1 MVEKNKLTPK
11 SAEDRPAWKRRLVNR
26 WTLAVALILMGYSLA
41 GFLLSPWLL
50 NRYLPR
56 YVDQQL
62 GHRLNLGQVRINPFL
77 FTLEVNDFRLEDGE
91 GELVLKYGRLLVDF
105 ELESIVR
112 WAWTF
117 ADITLETPTLQLV
130 LDQAGR
136 LNLDKLLEK
145 LPAKAKGP
153 APEQNEEDQP
163 VRLLVKRFALTGG
176 SLHFSDRSGPLPVK
190 TIFSPVAIE
199 LSGMST
205 LLEHNGFY
213 NVNATLPLGGRLVWQ
228 GEASLAPLASHG
240 TLIINDF
247 QTGVIWEFFQED
259 FKLARPEGHAHLS
272 LDYRFS
278 HAAGKTDFVVHPL
291 LFRLDDLVVREKER
305 ERPLLQLAALE
316 VTGAS
321 FDLAR
326 RELHLPSVAL
336 RRGGLSAELGQD
348 GLLDWQRLS
357 LPGANQEAVA
367 SAAAPASVEGGGG
380 GEAAREQAGPWRLKV
395 DAFSLAELGVY
406 YSDQSRGAPFSLEIE
421 ETSLTLAAEAEVG
434 AGPPGLQ
441 VKDLALLL
449 RGISSREKA
458 DDKPL
463 WRLAEARLDGG
474 SFDLADRQVQVASVL
489 LAGGQAE
496 VLRTA
501 AGTIRQLEVYG
512 AGAQEAATRSAEGP
526 AESSAPD
533 WRFQVARLELVDFD
547 LDYVDQ
553 GFSPALTYDLRDLT
567 LVAEGLDTAS
577 SEPVRYSAR
586 TEVAQGGSVEAEGSL
601 ALAGEELSSQIK
613 INGLNLTPLEPVL
626 SEHVLLRLA
635 AGNLSL
641 DSRIS
646 YLADRSGQAGPNLEV
661 KGSFGINDLLLEES
675 ASGDRF
681 LAWRE
686 LTVNG
691 IDFSLAPA
699 SLAVAEIKVLEPGA
713 KIVIHEDGSV
723 NLARIGKE
731 SAPPA
736 SPEASPNPAGQD
748 GKETFPLQVE
758 RVRLENGVV
767 EFADLSLV
775 LPFSARI
782 EKFGGTA
789 LNISSDPAARASL
802 KFRGQVDQYGQAEVD
817 GTLSPLDP
825 RHFVDI
831 QVIFRNV
838 ELLPIS
844 PYTATF
850 AGRQVASGRL
860 DLDLGYKIA
869 DSELLGDHRVV
880 LRNFSLG
887 ERVESPDALSLPL
900 DLAIALLTD
909 REGKIDVEVPV
920 RGNLDNPEFSYGHVI
935 WQAVLNLLTK
945 IVTAPFQAL
954 GALFGAGSEQPDRIF
969 FEPGQAEPAPP
980 EREKMRQVAEVL
992 NKRPQLTLTVHG
1004 AFDRDLD
1011 GRSLRD
1017 LAVRRSLTALLGVAL
1032 QPGEDPGP
1040 VAFDHA
1046 KTQRFLEELAGGSK
1060 PMAEFQATY
1069 EGAAGVKARR
1079 VNPALALF
1087 GRGSDDLEFY
1097 EALFRHLVDSAP
1109 LAEEELENLAAAR
1122 REAVIREL
1130 SSGAGLAQERLVAGP
1145 LAETEGD
1152 DAVSVTLE
1160 LGVGTGGTK

>member
-1 MVEKNKLTPK
+1 MAENKELTPESMK
-11 SAEDRPAWKRRLVNR
+11 DRPAWKRWLLNR
-26 WTLAVALILMGYSLA
+26 WTIAVGLTLLGYTLA
-41 GFLLSPWLL
+41 GFLLTPWLL
-50 NRYLPR
+50 HRYLPS

-77 FTLEVNDFRLEDGE
+77 FTLEVKDFRLEDGE
-91 GELVLKYGRLLVDF
+91 GELLLEYGRLLVDF

-117 ADITLETPTLQLV
+117 ADITLETPTLHLV

-145 LPAKAKGP
+145 LPAKADS
-153 APEQNEEDQP
+153 PEQNKEDQP
-163 VRLLVKRFALTGG
+163 VRLLFKRFALTGG
-176 SLHFSDRSGPLPVK
+176 SLHFSDHSGPLPVMTK
-190 TIFSPVAIE
+190 VTPVAIE
-199 LSGMST
+199 LSGIST

-213 NVNATLPLGGRLVWQ
+213 SVNATLPLEGRLVWQ
-228 GEASLAPLASHG
+228 GEASLAPLASRG

-247 QTGVIWEFFQED
+247 QTGVIWEFFQEN

-278 HAAGKTDFVVHPL
+278 HAAGRTDFVVHPL
-291 LFRLDDLVVREKER
+291 MFRLDDLVVREKER
-305 ERPLLQLAALE
+305 EFPLLQLASLE
-316 VTGAS
+316 VS
-321 FDLAR
+321 DVRFDLAR
-326 RELHLPSVAL
+326 RELRLPSVVL
-336 RRGGLSAELGQD
+336 RRGGFSAELGQD
-348 GLLDWQRLS
+348 GLLDWQRLNLPVESKSAGVPVEAVS
-357 LPGANQEAVA
+357 LEGDGKGEAVPEQEA
-367 SAAAPASVEGGGG
+367 
-380 GEAAREQAGPWRLKV
+380 PWRLKV
-395 DAFSLAELGVY
+395 DAFSMAELALHF
-406 YSDQSRGAPFSLEIE
+406 SDQSRGTPVSLEIE
-421 ETSLTLAAEAEVG
+421 DIALTLAAEAEVG

-458 DDKPL
+458 EDKPL

-474 SFDLADRQVQVASVL
+474 SFELADRQVQVSSVIL
-489 LAGGQAE
+489 EGGQAE
-496 VLRTA
+496 VLRNA

-512 AGAQEAATRSAEGP
+512 TGVQEPAAQSAESPTG
-526 AESSAPD
+526 SSSPD
-533 WRFQVARLELVDFD
+533 WRFQVARFELVDFD

-553 GFSPALTYDLRDLT
+553 GFSPALQYDLRDLAM
-567 LVAEGLDTAS
+567 VAEGLDTAS
-577 SEPVRYSAR
+577 TEPVRYSAR
-586 TEVAQGGSVEAEGSL
+586 TQVAQGGSVEAEGSL
-601 ALAGEELSSQIK
+601 AKTGEELSSRIK
-613 INGLNLTPLEPVL
+613 IDGLNLTPLEPVL
-626 SEHVLLRLA
+626 SEYVLLRLA

-646 YLADRSGQAGPNLEV
+646 YLVDRSGQAGPNLEV

-675 ASGDRF
+675 TGGERF
-681 LAWRE
+681 LAWRD
-686 LTVNG
+686 LTVND

-699 SLAVAEIKVLEPGA
+699 SLAIAEIKVLEPEA
-713 KIVIHEDGSV
+713 KIVIHEDGSI
-723 NLARIGKE
+723 NLARIINE
-731 SAPPA
+731 QAQPA
-736 SPEASPNPAGQD
+736 TPEASPAPADMAGQ
-748 GKETFPLQVE
+748 EPFPLQLE

-789 LNISSDPAARASL
+789 LNISGDPAARATL
-802 KFRGQVDQYGQAEVD
+802 KFRGLVDQYGQAEVD

-850 AGRQVASGRL
+850 AGRRVASGRL
-860 DLDLGYKIA
+860 DLDLSYKIA

-887 ERVESPDALSLPL
+887 ERVESPNALSLPL

-935 WQAVLNLLTK
+935 WQAVRNLLTR

-954 GALFGAGSEQPDRIF
+954 SSLFGSGSEQPDRIL

-980 EREKMRQVAEVL
+980 EREKLRQVAEVL
-992 NKRPQLTLTVHG
+992 NQRPQLNLTVHG
-1004 AFDRDLD
+1004 TFARDLD

-1017 LAVRRSLTALLGVAL
+1017 LAVRRSLAALLGVAL

-1087 GRGSDDLEFY
+1087 GKGSADLEFY
-1097 EALFRHLVDSAP
+1097 RALFRHLVEIAP
-1109 LAEEELENLAAAR
+1109 LAEEELQSLAAAR
-1122 REAVIREL
+1122 RDEVIREL
-1130 SSGAGLAQERLVAGP
+1130 RDGTGLAPERLVAGP
-1145 LAETEGD
+1145 LAETEGEQ
-1152 DAVSVTLE
+1152 AVSITLE
-1160 LGVGTGGTK
+1160 LGVGMAGTK